1 MSFGTPLGGCEIVF
15 MNFFYD
21 LPHDIQKKI
30 YFEAHKKA
38 NFKTLSAIKRINW
51 HKGRKVNAFLALSV
65 LLYNNGAT
73 QRELDEYFTLIDWLD
88 GKYIEFV
95 DIIENKY
102 YQVYFDYWNGW

>member
-1 MSFGTPLGGCEIVF
+1 

-21 LPHDIQKKI
+21 LPYDIQKKI

-38 NFKTLSAIKRINW
+38 NFKTLSDIKRINW
-51 HKGRKVNAFLALSV
+51 QSTRKGNVFLALSI

-73 QRELDEYFTLIDWLD
+73 QRELDEYFTLIDWMD